1 MARPV
6 VVMSSTTCLLAST
19 DWCSRVGGALYE
31 FCQSGALCDTIIHT
45 KDDQRLSAH
54 ANVLAAASPVLK
66 VHIAGSATR
75 PYNLRLGDVS
85 SDVALKLLQFIYCGT
100 LQVRED
106 GLCPADEAACII
118 IIKLY
123 CHIQVNVQKLLD
135 KLECSLALTCIV
147 PKYTIK

>member
-100 LQVRED
+100 LQVREH
-106 GLCPADEAACII
+106 GLCRTGEAACMNRRTISLI
-118 IIKLY
+118 
-123 CHIQVNVQKLLD
+123 LLRAL
-135 KLECSLALTCIV
+135 KTRFLSLT
-147 PKYTIK
+147 